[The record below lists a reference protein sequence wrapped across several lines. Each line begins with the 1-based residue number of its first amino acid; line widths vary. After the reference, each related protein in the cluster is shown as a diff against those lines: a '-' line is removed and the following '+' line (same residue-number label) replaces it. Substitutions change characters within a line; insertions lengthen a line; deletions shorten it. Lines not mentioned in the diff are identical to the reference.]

1 MGTLEWLGHES
12 FLKASHESFLK
23 AREKGLLSL
32 GHLTK
37 LQSETMGV
45 SRWIR
50 RASLRV
56 ELSQPLAGMAS
67 EGVSSV
73 GMGLLLV
80 QGQTGRKGIDV
91 TDPIPNP

>member
-1 MGTLEWLGHES
+1 
-12 FLKASHESFLK
+12 
-23 AREKGLLSL
+23 
-32 GHLTK
+32 
-37 LQSETMGV
+37 MGV
-45 SRWIR
+45 SRWIK

-56 ELSQPLAGMAS
+56 ELSQPVLAGMAS

-91 TDPIPNP
+91 TDPILNP